1 LDNRRRRDAVKKMVL
16 GFNGQ
21 MEAMTDAF
29 IEWGQYQGD
38 LGTMDAAPVA
48 PDPEEIENYYR
59 LNVVDIFSKCLE
71 LLQSNLAEK
80 L

>member
-1 LDNRRRRDAVKKMVL
+1 MVL